1 MASHIE
7 RRKFLFLATLGG
19 AATWPLAARA
29 QQAAPKRPLIGLL
42 AAGSKAAGERYYGR
56 FQEGMREFGYVEGR
70 DYAFESLYADGDF
83 ARLPL
88 LAEELVRRNPDVI
101 IASNTSA
108 ALAIKQSTTSI
119 PIVVGSMTDP
129 VGSGLVVSE
138 ARPGTNVTGMRT
150 NLEGLPGKQLELAR
164 EVVGPVAKIAVL
176 FNAKSP
182 SSLWQ
187 RQDVETTAA
196 RLGVAVVPFSIQTAD
211 EAGPA
216 VQTIGREGASIIVV
230 LADAMFLS
238 IRRQIAAYALA
249 SRLPTVYAWREHVED
264 GGLISYGTDL
274 RERFRRTAYFVDK
287 ILKGT
292 KPADLPIE
300 FPAKLELV
308 INLATA
314 KALGLEVP
322 PTLLAR
328 ADEVIE

>member
-1 MASHIE
+1 MK
-7 RRKFLFLATLGG
+7 RRTFLAVLATFAPLLPVGG
-19 AATWPLAARA
+19 LA
-29 QQAAPKRPLIGLL
+29 QAPPRRPLIGLL
-42 AAGSKAAGERYYGR
+42 AVGSKAAGERYYGGV
-56 FQEGMREFGYVEGR
+56 QEGMREFGYVEGR
-70 DYAFESLYADGDF
+70 DYAFESRYADGDF
-83 ARLPL
+83 ARVPM
-88 LAEELVRRNPDVI
+88 LAEELARLKPDVI
-101 IASNTSA
+101 IVSNTAA

-119 PIVVGSMTDP
+119 PIVVAALNDP

-164 EVVGPVAKIAVL
+164 EIVGPVAKIAVL
-176 FNAKSP
+176 FNAKNP
-182 SSLWQ
+182 SNVWQ
-187 RQDVETTAA
+187 RQDIEATAA
-196 RLGVAVVPFSIQTAD
+196 RLGVSVVPFSVQTAD
-211 EAGPA
+211 DVGPA
-216 VQTIGREGASIIVV
+216 VQTIGREAASIVVV

-249 SRLPTVYAWREHVED
+249 SRLATVYAWREHVED

-300 FPAKLELV
+300 FPTKLELV
-308 INLATA
+308 INLTTA
-314 KALGLEVP
+314 KAIGLTLP